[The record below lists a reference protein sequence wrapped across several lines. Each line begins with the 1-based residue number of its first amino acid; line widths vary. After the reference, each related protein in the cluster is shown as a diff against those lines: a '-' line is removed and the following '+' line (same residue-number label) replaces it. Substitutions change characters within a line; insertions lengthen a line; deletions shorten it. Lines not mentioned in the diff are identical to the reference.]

1 MGFKMYKAGKF
12 WVFSAAVLTVVG
24 AAGVMDA
31 NSQIYA
37 NSEATQGGQ
46 LAATSK
52 ELIVNKDNFEEHF
65 NINGAATYDKDT
77 GIATLTPFQQRVSGN
92 ISMKHKFDATQDF
105 SISGEINLGAN
116 KNGSGISGSGT
127 NRGGDGIGILFH
139 PGDPKVV
146 GGKGGAI
153 GIGGVPNGFGFK
165 FDTYWNRNDSNAA
178 DAWAVKDPKTN
189 AAGES
194 LELKSFGAFVKNR
207 ADNAAETVVEAGTA
221 DPKLIGEPD
230 GNTFKPME
238 LKYTAATKTLTVTYE
253 GKTWSRSIADWI
265 TQDELSF
272 AISASTGPALNLQQF
287 RMNELRM
294 TQNVPETPTRP
305 VDEKGNPIEVPADKT
320 MPIVDGFPGDE
331 VEIDIKDIPD
341 IPGYD
346 KPVAD
351 ENGKV
356 KVKVPEAGKMIDL
369 PYTEKSTPTRPV
381 DEKGNPIEV
390 PAGETMPEVKGEPG
404 DEVELNVDD
413 LPNIPGYEKPKGD
426 ENGKVKVK
434 IVDDG
439 KGGKVYDVTY
449 TEKSTPTR
457 PVDEKGNPIDVPKD
471 TKMPDVKGEPG
482 DEVELD
488 VNELPDIPGYAKPEA
503 DENGKVKVK
512 IKDDGKGGKVYD
524 VPYTQATP
532 TRPVDEKGN
541 PIDVPK
547 DAKMPEVKGEPG
559 DEVELDV
566 NDLPDIPGYEK
577 PKGDENGKVKVK
589 IVDDG
594 KGGKVY
600 DVTYAEKTTPTRPVD
615 EKGNPIDVPKDTKM
629 PEVKGE
635 PGDEVELDVNDL
647 PDIPGYAKPEADE
660 NGKVKVKIK
669 DDGKGGKVYD
679 VPYTQATPTRPV
691 DEKGNPIDVPKDAKM
706 PEVKGEP
713 GDEVELDVND
723 LPDIPG
729 YEKPKGDENGKVK
742 VKIVDDG
749 KGGKV
754 YDVTYT
760 DKKTPSRPID
770 EKTGEEIKLPEGKTM
785 PELDGKPGEEVEI
798 DVNDLPD
805 IPGYDKPKGD
815 KNGKIKVQ
823 IPEDGKPAD
832 VPYTPAEDKKT
843 PSRPVDEK
851 TGEEIKLP
859 EGKTMPELDGKPGE
873 EVEIDVNDLPDIPGY
888 DKPKGD
894 ENGKIKVQIP
904 EDGKPADVPY
914 TPAEDKKTPSR
925 PIDEKTGEEIKL
937 PEGKTMPELDGKPG
951 EEVEIDVNDLPD
963 IPGYDKPKGDENG
976 KIKVKVPEDG
986 KPADVPYTPAEDK
999 KTPSR
1004 PVDEKT
1010 GEEIKLPEGKTMPEL
1025 DGKPGEEVEIDVND
1039 LPDIPGY
1046 DKPKGDENGKIK
1058 VKVPED
1064 GKPADVPYTPAEDKK
1079 TPSRP
1084 VDEKTGEEIKLPE
1097 GKTMPELDGKP
1108 GEEVEIDVNDL
1119 PDIPGYDKPKG
1130 DKNGKIKVQIPED
1143 GKSVDVPYTP
1153 AEDKKTPSRP
1163 VDEKTGEEI
1172 KLPEGK
1178 TMPELDGKP
1187 GEEVEID
1194 VNDLP
1199 DIPGYDKPKGDKNG
1213 KIKVQIPEDGKPA
1226 DVPYTPAE
1234 DKKTPS
1240 RPVDEKTGEEIKLP
1254 EGKTMPELDGKPGEE
1269 VEIDVNDLPDIPGY
1283 DKPKGDKNGKIK
1295 VQIPE
1300 DGKSVDV
1307 PYTPKKNTTP
1317 SRPVDKNTGKE
1328 IKTDKSFPILEG
1340 KPGEEVEIDVNDL
1353 PEIPGYDKPKG
1364 DKNGKIKVQIPE
1376 DGKSVDVPYTP
1387 KKNTAPSRPVDKNTG
1402 KEIKTDK
1409 SFPILEGKPGD
1420 VVEIDVNDLPE
1431 IPGYDKPKGDKNG
1444 KIKVQIPEDGK
1455 SVDVPYT
1462 PKKNTTPSRPV
1473 DKNTGK
1479 EIKTDKSFPILEGK
1493 PGDVVEI
1500 DVNDLPDI
1508 PGYDKPKGDKNGK
1521 IKVTIP
1527 ENGMIDFGYTPI
1539 EAGKPGQSQQNN
1551 NGSKNT
1557 PDNNAPQKGKS
1568 KGDAAYPNTGSETN
1582 ALVSALGAA
1591 MLALT
1596 GLFAGLTKLRKK

>member
-600 DVTYAEKTTPTRPVD
+600 DVTY
-615 EKGNPIDVPKDTKM
+615 
-629 PEVKGE
+629 
-635 PGDEVELDVNDL
+635 
-647 PDIPGYAKPEADE
+647 
-660 NGKVKVKIK
+660 
-669 DDGKGGKVYD
+669 
-679 VPYTQATPTRPV
+679 
-691 DEKGNPIDVPKDAKM
+691 
-706 PEVKGEP
+706 
-713 GDEVELDVND
+713 
-723 LPDIPG
+723 
-729 YEKPKGDENGKVK
+729 
-742 VKIVDDG
+742 
-749 KGGKV
+749 
-754 YDVTYT
+754 T

-937 PEGKTMPELDGKPG
+937 PEGKT
-951 EEVEIDVNDLPD
+951 
-963 IPGYDKPKGDENG
+963 
-976 KIKVKVPEDG
+976 
-986 KPADVPYTPAEDK
+986 
-999 KTPSR
+999 
-1004 PVDEKT
+1004 
-1010 GEEIKLPEGKTMPEL
+1010 
-1025 DGKPGEEVEIDVND
+1025 
-1039 LPDIPGY
+1039 
-1046 DKPKGDENGKIK
+1046 
-1058 VKVPED
+1058 
-1064 GKPADVPYTPAEDKK
+1064 
-1079 TPSRP
+1079 
-1084 VDEKTGEEIKLPE
+1084 
-1097 GKTMPELDGKP
+1097 
-1108 GEEVEIDVNDL
+1108 
-1119 PDIPGYDKPKG
+1119 
-1130 DKNGKIKVQIPED
+1130 
-1143 GKSVDVPYTP
+1143 
-1153 AEDKKTPSRP
+1153 
-1163 VDEKTGEEI
+1163 
-1172 KLPEGK
+1172 
-1178 TMPELDGKP
+1178 
-1187 GEEVEID
+1187 
-1194 VNDLP
+1194 
-1199 DIPGYDKPKGDKNG
+1199 
-1213 KIKVQIPEDGKPA
+1213 
-1226 DVPYTPAE
+1226 
-1234 DKKTPS
+1234 
-1240 RPVDEKTGEEIKLP
+1240 
-1254 EGKTMPELDGKPGEE
+1254 
-1269 VEIDVNDLPDIPGY
+1269 
-1283 DKPKGDKNGKIK
+1283 
-1295 VQIPE
+1295 
-1300 DGKSVDV
+1300 
-1307 PYTPKKNTTP
+1307 
-1317 SRPVDKNTGKE
+1317 
-1328 IKTDKSFPILEG
+1328 FPNLEG

-1376 DGKSVDVPYTP
+1376 DGKSVDV
-1387 KKNTAPSRPVDKNTG
+1387 KAS
-1402 KEIKTDK
+1402 
-1409 SFPILEGKPGD
+1409 
-1420 VVEIDVNDLPE
+1420 
-1431 IPGYDKPKGDKNG
+1431 
-1444 KIKVQIPEDGK
+1444 
-1455 SVDVPYT
+1455 
-1462 PKKNTTPSRPV
+1462 
-1473 DKNTGK
+1473 
-1479 EIKTDKSFPILEGK
+1479 
-1493 PGDVVEI
+1493 
-1500 DVNDLPDI
+1500 
-1508 PGYDKPKGDKNGK
+1508 
-1521 IKVTIP
+1521 
-1527 ENGMIDFGYTPI
+1527 
-1539 EAGKPGQSQQNN
+1539 
-1551 NGSKNT
+1551 
-1557 PDNNAPQKGKS
+1557 
-1568 KGDAAYPNTGSETN
+1568 
-1582 ALVSALGAA
+1582 
-1591 MLALT
+1591 
-1596 GLFAGLTKLRKK
+1596 

>member
-524 VPYTQATP
+524 V
-532 TRPVDEKGN
+532 
-541 PIDVPK
+541 
-547 DAKMPEVKGEPG
+547 
-559 DEVELDV
+559 
-566 NDLPDIPGYEK
+566 
-577 PKGDENGKVKVK
+577 
-589 IVDDG
+589 
-594 KGGKVY
+594 
-600 DVTYAEKTTPTRPVD
+600 TYAEKTTPTRPVD

-925 PIDEKTGEEIKL
+925 PI
-937 PEGKTMPELDGKPG
+937 
-951 EEVEIDVNDLPD
+951 
-963 IPGYDKPKGDENG
+963 
-976 KIKVKVPEDG
+976 
-986 KPADVPYTPAEDK
+986 
-999 KTPSR
+999 
-1004 PVDEKT
+1004 DEKT

>member
-1 MGFKMYKAGKF
+1 
-12 WVFSAAVLTVVG
+12 
-24 AAGVMDA
+24 
-31 NSQIYA
+31 
-37 NSEATQGGQ
+37 
-46 LAATSK
+46 
-52 ELIVNKDNFEEHF
+52 
-65 NINGAATYDKDT
+65 
-77 GIATLTPFQQRVSGN
+77 
-92 ISMKHKFDATQDF
+92 
-105 SISGEINLGAN
+105 
-116 KNGSGISGSGT
+116 
-127 NRGGDGIGILFH
+127 
-139 PGDPKVV
+139 
-146 GGKGGAI
+146 
-153 GIGGVPNGFGFK
+153 
-165 FDTYWNRNDSNAA
+165 
-178 DAWAVKDPKTN
+178 
-189 AAGES
+189 
-194 LELKSFGAFVKNR
+194 
-207 ADNAAETVVEAGTA
+207 
-221 DPKLIGEPD
+221 
-230 GNTFKPME
+230 
-238 LKYTAATKTLTVTYE
+238 
-253 GKTWSRSIADWI
+253 
-265 TQDELSF
+265 
-272 AISASTGPALNLQQF
+272 
-287 RMNELRM
+287 M

-390 PAGETMPEVKGEPG
+390 PAGETMPDVKGEPG

-413 LPNIPGYEKPKGD
+413 LPNIPGYEKPKS

-449 TEKSTPTR
+449 TEKTTPTR
-457 PVDEKGNPIDVPKD
+457 PVDGKGNPIEVPAGK
-471 TKMPDVKGEPG
+471 TMPDVKGEPG
-482 DEVELD
+482 DEALLD
-488 VNELPDIPGYAKPEA
+488 VNDLPDIPGYAKPEA

-512 IKDDGKGGKVYD
+512 IVDDGKGGKIYD
-524 VPYTQATP
+524 VPYSEKSTP
-532 TRPVDEKGN
+532 SRPVDEKGN
-541 PIDVPK
+541 PIEVPAGK
-547 DAKMPEVKGEPG
+547 TMPEVKGEPG
-559 DEVELDV
+559 DEAELDV

-577 PKGDENGKVKVK
+577 PKGDKDGKVKVK

-629 PEVKGE
+629 PDVKGE
-635 PGDEVELDVNDL
+635 PGEEVELDVNDL

-713 GDEVELDVND
+713 GEEVEL
-723 LPDIPG
+723 
-729 YEKPKGDENGKVK
+729 
-742 VKIVDDG
+742 
-749 KGGKV
+749 
-754 YDVTYT
+754 
-760 DKKTPSRPID
+760 
-770 EKTGEEIKLPEGKTM
+770 
-785 PELDGKPGEEVEI
+785 

-823 IPEDGKPAD
+823 IPEYGKPAD

-873 EVEIDVNDLPDIPGY
+873 EVEIDVNDLPD
-888 DKPKGD
+888 
-894 ENGKIKVQIP
+894 
-904 EDGKPADVPY
+904 
-914 TPAEDKKTPSR
+914 
-925 PIDEKTGEEIKL
+925 
-937 PEGKTMPELDGKPG
+937 
-951 EEVEIDVNDLPD
+951 
-963 IPGYDKPKGDENG
+963 
-976 KIKVKVPEDG
+976 
-986 KPADVPYTPAEDK
+986 
-999 KTPSR
+999 
-1004 PVDEKT
+1004 
-1010 GEEIKLPEGKTMPEL
+1010 
-1025 DGKPGEEVEIDVND
+1025 
-1039 LPDIPGY
+1039 
-1046 DKPKGDENGKIK
+1046 
-1058 VKVPED
+1058 
-1064 GKPADVPYTPAEDKK
+1064 
-1079 TPSRP
+1079 
-1084 VDEKTGEEIKLPE
+1084 
-1097 GKTMPELDGKP
+1097 
-1108 GEEVEIDVNDL
+1108 
-1119 PDIPGYDKPKG
+1119 
-1130 DKNGKIKVQIPED
+1130 
-1143 GKSVDVPYTP
+1143 
-1153 AEDKKTPSRP
+1153 
-1163 VDEKTGEEI
+1163 
-1172 KLPEGK
+1172 
-1178 TMPELDGKP
+1178 
-1187 GEEVEID
+1187 
-1194 VNDLP
+1194 
-1199 DIPGYDKPKGDKNG
+1199 
-1213 KIKVQIPEDGKPA
+1213 
-1226 DVPYTPAE
+1226 
-1234 DKKTPS
+1234 
-1240 RPVDEKTGEEIKLP
+1240 
-1254 EGKTMPELDGKPGEE
+1254 
-1269 VEIDVNDLPDIPGY
+1269 
-1283 DKPKGDKNGKIK
+1283 
-1295 VQIPE
+1295 
-1300 DGKSVDV
+1300 
-1307 PYTPKKNTTP
+1307 
-1317 SRPVDKNTGKE
+1317 
-1328 IKTDKSFPILEG
+1328 
-1340 KPGEEVEIDVNDL
+1340 
-1353 PEIPGYDKPKG
+1353 
-1364 DKNGKIKVQIPE
+1364 
-1376 DGKSVDVPYTP
+1376 
-1387 KKNTAPSRPVDKNTG
+1387 
-1402 KEIKTDK
+1402 
-1409 SFPILEGKPGD
+1409 
-1420 VVEIDVNDLPE
+1420 

-1568 KGDAAYPNTGSETN
+1568 KGGAAYPNTGSETN